1 MTTWSLVTGAS
12 GGLGL
17 EIARRLA
24 KRGDSLVITARS
36 REKLGAAAA
45 ELRSLGAPEVRV
57 VVADL
62 ATREGALHLL
72 DDIAANSI
80 TISTLVNNA
89 GFGLT
94 GSFLGQ
100 DEAEL
105 LEMVELNVT
114 TLTLLTRRLV
124 PAMVAAGSGA
134 VLNLSSVAGFQPGPF
149 MAVYYATKAYV
160 LSLSEALREEL
171 RGTGVSVVTLC
182 PGPTHT
188 GFAERS
194 GMDHGGALRA
204 AVTDASAVV
213 DAGIAALDRG
223 GLVIPGAVNKLL
235 VQSQRLLPRSVPLR
249 ISRGLNL
256 GRSTRV

>member
-1 MTTWSLVTGAS
+1 
-12 GGLGL
+12 
-17 EIARRLA
+17 
-24 KRGDSLVITARS
+24 
-36 REKLGAAAA
+36 
-45 ELRSLGAPEVRV
+45 
-57 VVADL
+57 
-62 ATREGALHLL
+62 
-72 DDIAANSI
+72 
-80 TISTLVNNA
+80 
-89 GFGLT
+89 
-94 GSFLGQ
+94 
-100 DEAEL
+100 
-105 LEMVELNVT
+105 
-114 TLTLLTRRLV
+114 
-124 PAMVAAGSGA
+124 MVAAGSGA

-204 AVTDASAVV
+204 AVMDASAVV